1 MKILRRISV
10 IFAFCSIIA
19 SAVCASAQV
28 VQVCDMG
35 AGALVEK
42 SNLVFSTVNNPIRLT
57 DFTHLGKVSEDAPYD
72 IYIATAGAP
81 KDGAAISFFC
91 NNTGFVS
98 KILIM
103 ANGKNP
109 AAIRNAGFALA
120 ALLISM
126 GLSGSEMNVLMEE
139 RASNKPYADVW
150 VAKINRRVILE
161 YKLHQGKN
169 DTKVM
174 AMRLIA
180 VDQ

>member
-1 MKILRRISV
+1 
-10 IFAFCSIIA
+10 
-19 SAVCASAQV
+19 
-28 VQVCDMG
+28 
-35 AGALVEK
+35 
-42 SNLVFSTVNNPIRLT
+42 
-57 DFTHLGKVSEDAPYD
+57 
-72 IYIATAGAP
+72 
-81 KDGAAISFFC
+81 
-91 NNTGFVS
+91 
-98 KILIM
+98 M

-150 VAKINRRVILE
+150 VAKINRRVVLE

-169 DTKVM
+169 DAKVM